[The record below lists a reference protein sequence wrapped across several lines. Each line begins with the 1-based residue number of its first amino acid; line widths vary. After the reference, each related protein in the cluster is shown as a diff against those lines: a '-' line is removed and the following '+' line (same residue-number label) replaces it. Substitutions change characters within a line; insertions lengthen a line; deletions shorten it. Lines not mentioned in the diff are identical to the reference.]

1 MMKIVIFEAEPWESK
16 AFEGLAEVHE
26 IIAEAKPLTPGTVEE
41 LDYEAIGDAEIVST
55 FIYSELGCEVLQRF
69 PNLKLLATR
78 STGFEHIDLDYCK
91 ENGIQVTNVPTY
103 GENTVAEHVFALL
116 LAISH
121 HLIEAVDRTRRG
133 DFSQQGLRGFDLQ
146 GKTMGIVGAGN
157 IGRYAA
163 RLAKGFGMQVL
174 AFDVEP
180 DQDAA
185 RDIGFDYVEMTE
197 LLHRADVVSL
207 HVPGTKKTR
216 NMISDDEFKLMK
228 DGVVLINTARGAVV
242 DSRAL
247 LHALSLGKVA
257 AVGLDVL
264 PEEPILREE
273 AELLRSA
280 YSKEHDLEAL
290 LADHIL
296 LRLRNVIITPHSAF
310 NTDEAVQRIV
320 DTTRA
325 NIEAFLSGEPQ
336 NVVA

>member
-1 MMKIVIFEAEPWESK
+1 MKTAIFEIEPWEK
-16 AFEGLAEVHE
+16 MAFEGLGAENE
-26 IIAEAKPLTPGTVEE
+26 LISEEKPLRGDTLEM
-41 LDYEAIGDAEIVST
+41 LDLDAVADADVIST
-55 FIYSELGCEVLQRF
+55 FIYSDLSRDVLQRF
-69 PNLKLLATR
+69 PKLKLVATR

-91 ENGIQVTNVPTY
+91 EHDIQIANVPTY

-116 LAISH
+116 LAISR
-121 HLIEAVDRTRRG
+121 HLIEAIDRTRRG
-133 DFSQQGLRGFDLQ
+133 DFSQQALRGFDLQ
-146 GKTMGIVGAGN
+146 GKTMGIIGTGN
-157 IGRYAA
+157 IGRHAA
-163 RLAKGFGMQVL
+163 RIARGFGMKVI

-180 DQDAA
+180 DEDAA
-185 RDIGFDYVEMTE
+185 REIGFDYVEMTK
-197 LLHRADVVSL
+197 LLRQADVVSL
-207 HVPGTKKTR
+207 HVPGGKQTR

-228 DGVVLINTARGAVV
+228 DGVVLINTARGAVI

-247 LHALSLGKVA
+247 LHALSLGTVA

-264 PEEPILREE
+264 PEEPVVREE

-310 NTDEAVQRIV
+310 NTREAVQRIL

-325 NIEAFLSGEPQ
+325 NIEAFLNGEPR
-336 NVVA
+336 NIVA